1 LAFQPPVE
9 NYKGRILQ
17 VALGDL
23 SMGGEAAFPYH
34 AFDGAMPN
42 RPLLAF
48 EVWDE
53 APTDWSPALNDVYAD
68 VYGDPVAWARRVV
81 KDYGADL
88 LYLRLKSA
96 DPDGSA
102 KSPAEAAAGART
114 IVESAGVPAIV
125 VTPGEPDHVAEV
137 LKAAAEALAG
147 LPVIIGNAIEAN
159 YRSVGAAA
167 LGYGQS
173 VVAFSPM
180 DVNLAKQLNVL
191 LTRLGLDDAKLLM
204 DPTTGALGYGL
215 DYSYTV
221 FERGRLAALAQNDA
235 KMQLPMLALPGQE
248 AWKTKEGRT
257 PEAELPGTGDLKTR
271 GVMWESM
278 TAVAL
283 MLAGANI
290 LALRHPESAV
300 LVRKTMDALGG
311 A

>member
-1 LAFQPPVE
+1 MAFQPPVE
-9 NYKGRILQ
+9 TYKGHILE

-23 SMGGEAAFPYH
+23 SMGGESAFPFH
-34 AFDGAMPN
+34 PFDGAMPN
-42 RPLLAF
+42 RPLVAF

-53 APTDWSPALNDVYAD
+53 APEDWSPVLNDVYGD
-68 VYGDPVAWARRVV
+68 VYGDPAAWARRVV
-81 KDYGADL
+81 NEYGADL
-88 LYLRLKSA
+88 LYLRLKSTDA
-96 DPDGSA
+96 DGSA
-102 KSPAEAAAGART
+102 VPPAEAAAAARV
-114 IVESAGVPAIV
+114 IVEAAGVPAIV
-125 VTPGEPDHVAEV
+125 VAPGEPDHVAEV
-137 LKAAAEALAG
+137 LKAVAEALAG
-147 LPVIIGNAIEAN
+147 LPVVIGNAVEAN

-173 VVAFSPM
+173 VVVFSPI

-191 LTRLGLDDAKLLM
+191 ITRLGLADEKLLM

-221 FERGRLAALAQNDA
+221 FERSRLAALAQNDA

-271 GVMWESM
+271 GLMWESM

-283 MLAGANI
+283 MLAGANV
-290 LALRHPESAV
+290 LVLRHPEAAE
-300 LVRKTMDALGG
+300 LLRKTMDALGSV
-311 A
+311 

>member
-1 LAFQPPVE
+1 
-9 NYKGRILQ
+9 
-17 VALGDL
+17 
-23 SMGGEAAFPYH
+23 M
-34 AFDGAMPN
+34 
-42 RPLLAF
+42 AF
-48 EVWDE
+48 EIWDE
-53 APTDWSPALNDVYAD
+53 VPGEWSPVLSEVYAD

-81 KDYGADL
+81 KEYGADL
-88 LYLRLKSA
+88 IYLRLKSA

-102 KSPAEAAAGART
+102 VAPATAAAGARA
-114 IVESAGVPAIV
+114 IVEAAGVPAIIV
-125 VTPGEPDHVAEV
+125 APGEPDAAADI

-147 LPVIIGNAIEAN
+147 LPVVIGNAVEAN

-167 LGYGQS
+167 LGYGQG
-173 VVAFSPM
+173 VVAFSPI

-191 LTRLGLDDAKLLM
+191 LGRLGLGDEKLIM

-235 KMQLPMLALPGQE
+235 KMQLPMVALPGQE
-248 AWKTKEGRT
+248 AWKTKEART

-271 GVMWESM
+271 GLMWEAM

-290 LALRHPESAV
+290 IVLRHPHSAE
-300 LVRKTMDALGG
+300 LVRMTMDALGG